1 MGLREYPE
9 NLNKEVDEVKRY
21 RKMGIKWK
29 IDVNEKLNQKHFKS
43 NARKY
48 GSVQKDGSIY

>member
-48 GSVQKDGSIY
+48 GSVHKDGSIY